1 MVDGGKMFPWTILCT
16 QFCWTCL
23 HTEKPYHMV
32 RRLWS
37 TGCEKCVEGSS
48 NGSVSVTVILQ
59 GPRRE
64 RLMWG
69 YNKVHVTDKFEYLNV
84 WPIFSDPCRCT
95 EQLDLTSKPTNEH
108 KGMKVFYTHTVLS
121 TCFHNIFMYQCFV
134 TYLPEDSY
142 ICGWNT

>member
-1 MVDGGKMFPWTILCT
+1 MVDGANMFQWNIVCT

-32 RRLWS
+32 RQLWR
-37 TGCEKCVEGSS
+37 TGCEKYVQGSS
-48 NGSVSVTVILQ
+48 SGPVSAMVILQ

-64 RLMWG
+64 CLMQG
-69 YNKVHVTDKFEYLNV
+69 YNKVHVTDRLEHLNI
-84 WPIFSDPCRCT
+84 WLILSDPCPCI

-108 KGMKVFYTHTVLS
+108 EGKKVFCTHTVLP

-134 TYLPEDSY
+134 MYLPEDSY
-142 ICGWNT
+142 ICGWIM